1 MGYVMY
7 CIVNRDALKQMNGNR
22 GKLAAQ
28 AGHAYL
34 HSYLDAYNRFTIDAV
49 KYMTEGKAKKVCLV
63 VDSVEDLDK
72 IQRAYIDK
80 CGASMVVDA
89 GVTIFKGVPTTT
101 CLGVGP
107 IHSDIIGE
115 DLKALKVLI

>member
-1 MGYVMY
+1 MSYVMY
-7 CIVNRDALKQMNGNR
+7 CIVNGAAMKQMNGNR

-34 HSYLDAYNRFTIDAV
+34 HAYIDAYNRFTIDAV
-49 KYMTEGKAKKVCLV
+49 KYMSEGKATKVCLV
-63 VDSVEDLDK
+63 VDNVDQLDK

-80 CGASMVVDA
+80 CGNSMVTDA
-89 GVTIFKGVPTTT
+89 GKTVFNGVPTVT

-107 IHSDIIGE
+107 ILRDEVGE
-115 DLKALKVLI
+115 DIKALKVLI